1 MLTISNKLGIFC
13 VYFPPSDC
21 AGARVV
27 RVFGFGVPALGDWCP
42 RYRGTVHA
50 TLGASLQIALS
61 SEMSKVVYPSS
72 RMETVL
78 CDSLALGP
86 GFSIKSSRGS

>member
-42 RYRGTVHA
+42 RHRGTVHA
-50 TLGASLQIALS
+50 TLRGKPPNSTQLRDVQGCLS
-61 SEMSKVVYPSS
+61 VIQNGDSVV
-72 RMETVL
+72 
-78 CDSLALGP
+78 
-86 GFSIKSSRGS
+86 